1 MLWALKIVYSYQQM
15 EGLIMDEFR
24 AEVRELQIGQQIR
37 HLRQERR
44 MTLQDLSTETDL
56 SKPLLSQIENEQV
69 IPPLA
74 TLLRISK
81 ALNIP
86 LHTFFQE
93 EDNTQKCLV
102 VRADEKTSTKRR
114 PKLEGPP
121 QPYRYQSL
129 AYGKK
134 HKHMEP
140 FLMEFEPHQTEQVS
154 QVQHAGEEFLYM
166 LEGNVELCY
175 GDDVYLLNAGDSA
188 YWDSTEMHSLK
199 AVGEKLARGIAI
211 FYSRN

>member
-1 MLWALKIVYSYQQM
+1 
-15 EGLIMDEFR
+15 MDEFR
-24 AEVRELQIGQQIR
+24 AEVRELQIGPQIR
-37 HLRQERR
+37 QLRQERR
-44 MTLQDLSTETDL
+44 MTLQNLSTETDL

-74 TLLRISK
+74 TLLRIAK
-81 ALNIP
+81 ALHIP

-102 VRADEKTSTKRR
+102 VRAGEENPARRR
-114 PKLEGPP
+114 PKLDGPP

-140 FLMEFEPHQTEQVS
+140 FLMEFDPQQTEDIS
-154 QVQHAGEEFLYM
+154 KVQHAGEEFLYL

-175 GDDVYLLNAGDSA
+175 GDEVYLINAGDSA
-188 YWDSTEMHSLK
+188 YWDSNELHSLK
-199 AVGEKLARGIAI
+199 AVGEKIARGIAI

>member
-1 MLWALKIVYSYQQM
+1 
-15 EGLIMDEFR
+15 MDEFR

-37 HLRQERR
+37 QLRQDRR
-44 MTLQDLSTETDL
+44 MTLQDLSTETEL

-81 ALNIP
+81 ALNVP
-86 LHTFFQE
+86 LQTFFQE
-93 EDNTQKCLV
+93 EDNNQKCLI
-102 VRADEKTSTKRR
+102 VRAGEENPARRR
-114 PKLEGPP
+114 PKMEGPP
-121 QPYRYQSL
+121 QPYRYRSL

-140 FLMEFEPHQTEQVS
+140 FLMEFEPHQTEQIS
-154 QVQHAGEEFLYM
+154 QVQHAGEEFLYL
-166 LEGNVELCY
+166 LEGHVELCY
-175 GDDVYLLNAGDSA
+175 ADEVYKLNPGDSA
-188 YWDSTEMHSLK
+188 YWDSNELHSLK
-199 AVGEKLARGIAI
+199 AIGDQTARGIAI

>member
-1 MLWALKIVYSYQQM
+1 
-15 EGLIMDEFR
+15 MDEFR
-24 AEVRELQIGQQIR
+24 AEVKELRIGQQIR
-37 HLRQERR
+37 DLRQARR
-44 MTLQDLSTETDL
+44 MTLQDLSSETEL

-81 ALNIP
+81 ALKVP
-86 LHTFFQE
+86 LQTFFEE

-102 VRADEKTSTKRR
+102 VRAGEANLIHRR
-114 PKLEGPP
+114 PKRGGSP

-140 FLMEFEPHQTEQVS
+140 FMVEFDPHQAEQTKS
-154 QVQHAGEEFLYM
+154 VQHGGEEFLHL
-166 LEGNVELCY
+166 LEGRVKLRH
-175 GDDVYLLNAGDSA
+175 GDESYVLEAGDSA
-188 YWDSTEMHSLK
+188 YWDSNELHSLT
-199 AVGEKLARGIAI
+199 AIGDEIARGLAV
-211 FYSRN
+211 FYTGN

>member
-1 MLWALKIVYSYQQM
+1 
-15 EGLIMDEFR
+15 MDEFR
-24 AEVRELQIGQQIR
+24 AEVKELRIGQQIR
-37 HLRQERR
+37 DLRQDRR

-81 ALNIP
+81 ALKVP
-86 LHTFFQE
+86 LQTFFEE

-102 VRADEKTSTKRR
+102 VRAGDSNPFHRR
-114 PKLEGPP
+114 PKQGSTP
-121 QPYRYQSL
+121 QPYRYHSL

-140 FLMEFEPHQTEQVS
+140 FMVEFDPHQADQTNA
-154 QVQHAGEEFLYM
+154 VQHPGEEFLYL
-166 LEGNVELCY
+166 LEGQIELCH
-175 GDDVYLLNAGDSA
+175 GDETYLIEPGDSV
-188 YWDSTEMHSLK
+188 YWDSSEPHSLT
-199 AVGEKLARGIAI
+199 AVGDVVARGIAVL
-211 FYSRN
+211 YTRN

>member
-1 MLWALKIVYSYQQM
+1 
-15 EGLIMDEFR
+15 MDEFR
-24 AEVRELQIGQQIR
+24 AEVKELRIGQQIR
-37 HLRQERR
+37 DLRQGRR

-81 ALNIP
+81 ALKVP
-86 LHTFFQE
+86 LQTFFEE

-102 VRADEKTSTKRR
+102 VRAGDANPIHRR
-114 PKLEGPP
+114 PKQGGTP
-121 QPYRYQSL
+121 QPYRYHSL

-140 FLMEFEPHQTEQVS
+140 FMVEFDPHQAEQTKA
-154 QVQHAGEEFLYM
+154 VQHAGEEFLYL
-166 LEGNVELCY
+166 LEGQVKLVH
-175 GDDVYLLNAGDSA
+175 GDETYMIEAGDSA
-188 YWDSTEMHSLK
+188 YWDSSDLHRLT
-199 AVGEKLARGIAI
+199 AVGDQIARGIAV
-211 FYSRN
+211 FYTNN